1 MCDSIKVPSSFR
13 PLLLASLPLPMSNF
27 IDFRPFHCAFDAC
40 YAIYYVLRAQSACD
54 DPCDVDPLEVS
65 SL

>member
-1 MCDSIKVPSSFR
+1 MYGSIKVPSSFR
-13 PLLLASLPLPMSNF
+13 PLLPASLFRPMPNF
-27 IDFRPFHCAFDAC
+27 PDFRLFHAAFDVC
-40 YAIYYVLRAQSACD
+40 YAISYVLHAQSACD